1 MDQPRRLLKLFTEVR
16 LSTSEDRESLTGSTN
31 VDAVLKALKGTDLR
45 QLLSYVK
52 DWNTVARTAEVAQ
65 GVLHAVLRFH
75 SAEEVLEAL
84 DAKSAAEEAAEE
96 MDVDEEEE
104 EEVEE
109 KAGKGRRKKKERKA
123 PREVKAAEVLGA
135 LVPYTERHLNRADK
149 MVRESFI
156 VEHLLGMMESFDEE

>member
-16 LSTSEDRESLTGSTN
+16 LSASDEREALTGSLS
-31 VDAVLKALKGTDLR
+31 VDAVLRTLAGADLR

-65 GVLHAVLRFH
+65 GVLHAILRFH
-75 SAEEVLEAL
+75 SAETVLAAL
-84 DAKSAAEEAAEE
+84 DAKTEAPVEESEDE
-96 MDVDEEEE
+96 MDEDEPERKNKKGG
-104 EEVEE
+104 
-109 KAGKGRRKKKERKA
+109 KARKA
-123 PREVKAAEVLGA
+123 PREVRAADVLGA

-156 VEHLLGMMESFDEE
+156 VEHLLGMMDSFEDE